1 MTAISVAIK
10 KRGVGGG
17 AKEMNDSQVLT
28 INLFEVSQQSS
39 TFLIILLKINADI
52 IHFVNVLPNG

>member
-10 KRGVGGG
+10 KREGGG

-39 TFLIILLKINADI
+39 TFLIILLKIIADI

>member
-10 KRGVGGG
+10 KRGGG